1 MTKEKILKTIDNTGK
16 MRYNI
21 DTIKKGDSHHDNPEK
36 NQRRNADRR
45 Y

>member
-21 DTIKKGDSHHDNPEK
+21 DTIKKGDNHHDNPEK